1 MGAVPLSASI
11 LSPKI
16 PLNLMSSS
24 PSLPLP
30 DQFFQNLDDHSF
42 PVVNSHNPNAV
53 TGDDEEEQRLDE
65 ALHLF
70 DLRAEET
77 VVCFRLFLYNTELR
91 FRPEYRP
98 ELCQLGT
105 GRVEQ

>member
-1 MGAVPLSASI
+1 
-11 LSPKI
+11 
-16 PLNLMSSS
+16 MSSS
-24 PSLPLP
+24 PSSPDPFILNLGEYSLPV
-30 DQFFQNLDDHSF
+30 LDTHEQH
-42 PVVNSHNPNAV
+42 PV
-53 TGDDEEEQRLDE
+53 TGDDEEEQLLDRE
-65 ALHLF
+65 PQSF
-70 DLRAEET
+70 ESRAEET